1 MAEFIYIKDKD
12 GLTPHETINK
22 KHMLGVVNLDCVE
35 SIVFQ
40 FDEKPKARRAKAGSE
55 WQDIKSAILT
65 LQGGDEVEVTEA
77 TAQRLYFKV
86 QQNLLKSY

>member
-1 MAEFIYIKDKD
+1 MTEFIYVMNKEGK
-12 GLTPHETINK
+12 TPHETINQDR
-22 KHMLGVVNLDCVE
+22 MLAVVNLDCVE
-35 SIVFQ
+35 CIVFKYN
-40 FDEKPKARRAKAGSE
+40 DKPKTKRAKAGSE